1 MSKTSYTPPNIPIPK
16 IPKLSEEELKNI
28 DWDKAKQSENPT
40 MQKYEK
46 RIAERKQRKADEE
59 LKRKRKRRS
68 EWWRNNWVPFV
79 AMIFAFISALPY
91 IIQGIETILKWL
103 KLLN

>member
-1 MSKTSYTPPNIPIPK
+1 MSKTPSMPPNIPLPE
-16 IPKLSEEELKNI
+16 IPKLNEEELKNI
-28 DWDKAKQSENPT
+28 DWEKIKQNPA

-46 RIAERKQRKADEE
+46 RIIERKQRKAAEE
-59 LKRKRKRRS
+59 LKQKKNRRS

-103 KLLN
+103 K

>member
-1 MSKTSYTPPNIPIPK
+1 MSKIPHMPPNIPIPEV
-16 IPKLSEEELKNI
+16 PKLSEEELKNI
-28 DWDKAKQSENPT
+28 DWEKIKQSPK

-46 RIAERKQRKADEE
+46 QIAERKKRKADAE
-59 LKRKRKRRS
+59 LKREKERRS

-103 KLLN
+103 M

>member
-1 MSKTSYTPPNIPIPK
+1 MSKIPSVPPNIPKPEV
-16 IPKLSEEELKNI
+16 PKLSEEKLQNI
-28 DWDKAKQSENPT
+28 GWENVKQNPT

-46 RIAERKQRKADEE
+46 RVAERKQRKAAGE
-59 LKRKRKRRS
+59 LKRKKEQRS
-68 EWWRNNWVPFV
+68 EWWHNNWVPFV

>member
-1 MSKTSYTPPNIPIPK
+1 MSKTPSMPPNIPLPE

-28 DWDKAKQSENPT
+28 DWDKVKQNPA

-46 RIAERKQRKADEE
+46 RITERKQRKAAEE
-59 LKRKRKRRS
+59 LKRKKERRS
-68 EWWRNNWVPFV
+68 EWWRNNWVAFV

-103 KLLN
+103 K

>member
-1 MSKTSYTPPNIPIPK
+1 MNIFQPPHLPEFSKEDFENV
-16 IPKLSEEELKNI
+16 
-28 DWDKAKQSENPT
+28 DWEKVKQNPAV
-40 MQKYEK
+40 QKYEK
-46 RIAERKQRKADEE
+46 RLAEQKQRKVEE
-59 LKRKRKRRS
+59 QLKRKQEQRS

>member
-1 MSKTSYTPPNIPIPK
+1 MSKIPYIMPNILPPEV
-16 IPKLSEEELKNI
+16 PKLSEEELKNI
-28 DWDKAKQSENPT
+28 DWENIKQNPA

-59 LKRKRKRRS
+59 LKRKKERRS

-103 KLLN
+103 M

>member
-1 MSKTSYTPPNIPIPK
+1 MGKIPHMPPNIPIPDF
-16 IPKLSEEELKNI
+16 PKLSEEEIQSI
-28 DWDKAKQSENPT
+28 DWKEATKNPV
-40 MQKYEK
+40 MKKYEK
-46 RIAERKQRKADEE
+46 RIEEQKQRKAADEI
-59 LKRKRKRRS
+59 KRKKERRS

-103 KLLN
+103 K